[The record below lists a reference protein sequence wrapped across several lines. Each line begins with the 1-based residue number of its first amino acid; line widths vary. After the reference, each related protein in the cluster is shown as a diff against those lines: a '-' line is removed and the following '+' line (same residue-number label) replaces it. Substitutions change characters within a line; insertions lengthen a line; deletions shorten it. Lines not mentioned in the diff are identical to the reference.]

1 MSIFKDNQ
9 GDIENNANKIGYE
22 KKRGLRNITSLSKLP
37 QTKVASTDMLIEKY
51 PVLKLDQN
59 GEALKKL
66 RQHLNKSKKRK
77 FNPTPNLI
85 MTRFKKQANQLS
97 ANLPETTDHRENNQS
112 QENEEN
118 QPKNSL
124 EAKKEDM
131 THQETYPSN
140 EENAPRYSIQTNN
153 KYAVLT
159 DITNAMDI
167 ETANSE
173 KFVTYLRNKNREKS
187 HATKDKEQ
195 STTTRRIEQE
205 NTQGSQEDATHPVER
220 TQKKQDPAES
230 VKKKKE
236 KPPPPSIQHIV
247 PKSKIRKS

>member
-1 MSIFKDNQ
+1 M
-9 GDIENNANKIGYE
+9 
-22 KKRGLRNITSLSKLP
+22 
-37 QTKVASTDMLIEKY
+37 ASTDELIEKY

-77 FNPTPNLI
+77 FNPTPNLN

-97 ANLPETTDHRENNQS
+97 ADLLKTTDHRENNQS

-124 EAKKEDM
+124 EANKEDM
-131 THQETYPSN
+131 IHQETYPSN
-140 EENAPRYSIQTNN
+140 EEDSPRYTIQTNN

-159 DITNAMDI
+159 DITNAMDT

-173 KFVTYLRNKNREKS
+173 NFVTYLRNKNREKS
-187 HATKDKEQ
+187 HAPRTKSNRQQQDVSSKR
-195 STTTRRIEQE
+195 THKAAKKMLLTRREGRKKNRAQE
-205 NTQGSQEDATHPVER
+205 KA
-220 TQKKQDPAES
+220 
-230 VKKKKE
+230 
-236 KPPPPSIQHIV
+236 
-247 PKSKIRKS
+247 